1 MTHADVLSDCVLFIF
16 GSHLLFPQVPLGRLT
31 SYGCLREEWYVDG
44 ERGRGYDYLPSCE
57 AIDCVAQIFSAVG
70 SPSRKESYSNP
81 PCSPPLDPLF
91 QVASG
96 ASISSTSMY
105 VDECDLMILKMATH
119 KKKKRT
125 VFLMQGSW
133 VLGVR

>member
-1 MTHADVLSDCVLFIF
+1 M
-16 GSHLLFPQVPLGRLT
+16 
-31 SYGCLREEWYVDG
+31 DG

-70 SPSRKESYSNP
+70 SPSRKESYSDP
-81 PCSPPLDPLF
+81 PCSPALDPPF

-105 VDECDLMILKMATH
+105 FDECDLMNLKI
-119 KKKKRT
+119 
-125 VFLMQGSW
+125 
-133 VLGVR
+133 